1 MAPPTEGGGD
11 GLPVE
16 EDTRMDDDKSEK
28 KEVSQPA
35 GTGLTEETKEGAF
48 MVVGTVDKTRK
59 LLGKLKERLKMP
71 PFFFGKHNFRLRTP
85 LTADDPD

>member
-35 GTGLTEETKEGAF
+35 DTGLTEETKEGAF
-48 MVVGTVDKTRK
+48 MVVGTVEKTRR
-59 LLGKLKERLKMP
+59 LLEKLKEK
-71 PFFFGKHNFRLRTP
+71 
-85 LTADDPD
+85 